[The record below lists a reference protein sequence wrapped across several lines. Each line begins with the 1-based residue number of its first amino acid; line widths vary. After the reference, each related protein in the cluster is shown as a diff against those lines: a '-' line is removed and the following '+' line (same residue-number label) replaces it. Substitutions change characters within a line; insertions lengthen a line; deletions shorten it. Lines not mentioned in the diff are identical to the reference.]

1 VADRLPLL
9 PLFPLGTVLFPGAL
23 LPLHVFEPRY
33 RVLVEDLLAAPEPR
47 RFAIVAIRE
56 GHEVGADALRAT
68 YDVGCVAE
76 VVEVQ
81 PAADRRYALLVLGGP
96 RCRLL
101 ELDRARPYLQAE
113 VELLD
118 EPTGDDAA
126 LATAAAR
133 ARDAFAAYHRILPR
147 GEGPADLPGDA
158 TALSYALAA
167 RLLVA
172 LPERQALLA
181 AADTERRLRAA
192 AELLT
197 REVAVMRDL
206 RAVPMPQPPLPRDRL
221 N

>member
-1 VADRLPLL
+1 VADRLPVL

-23 LPLHVFEPRY
+23 MPLHVFEPRY

-81 PAADRRYALLVLGGP
+81 PAADGRYALLVLGGP

-126 LATAAAR
+126 LPATAAR
-133 ARDAFAAYHRILPR
+133 ARDAFAAYHSILPR
-147 GEGPADLPGDA
+147 GGAADLPADA

-181 AADTERRLRAA
+181 AADTERRLRATV
-192 AELLT
+192 ELLT

-206 RAVPMPQPPLPRDRL
+206 HAVPMPQPPLPRDRL